1 MERIDFAAVT
11 ACGENCTGCAKR
23 AQGICA
29 GCIESDGHCEEW
41 KESGVCPIHR
51 CAREHG
57 VQFCGLCGE
66 FPCGWLVK
74 KVVWRPNLVEEH
86 VRLAQAYRQHRP

>member
-57 VQFCGLCGE
+57 VQFCGLCAE